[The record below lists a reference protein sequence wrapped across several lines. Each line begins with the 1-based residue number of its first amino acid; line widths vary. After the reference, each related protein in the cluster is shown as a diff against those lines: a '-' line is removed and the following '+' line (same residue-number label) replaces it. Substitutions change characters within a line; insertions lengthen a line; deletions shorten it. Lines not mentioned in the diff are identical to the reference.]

1 MTSSKSISA
10 LNRYDVFKELQKKP
24 IIPNKSYPLNKDNVK
39 AFLSELKEPKKSLA
53 EIIFKNTKHVSYKVF
68 KYILNSNFKEFI
80 HYCRVHNIKSV
91 ALFLGQEEINKKSI
105 KKSNFWV
112 AQHFYQFVKKFDIDI
127 EILIIYNKDDI
138 ANITKDQI
146 VLILDDCSYTGSQI
160 SSEINYSLSSLQ
172 LQKFNIYVLIAFIS
186 KNAMDYIKNCITSK
200 KIIFSKNNIII
211 NPISHYLS
219 KDQIKKYNK
228 IYKLDSHY
236 PIYFDHKL
244 ADTLSTFTDLYSGVV
259 TSKNI
264 IPVISNCEHINKMKD
279 VNYDVPKCP
288 PPPYK
293 INSSDGFN
301 KKDFKE
307 YSSNSNNK
315 IINGVKSASLN
326 KRKISHRFLSDYKN
340 RQIAKRVSKSLFK
353 SPNKQHD
360 IMRKNKLII
369 LKSFIDKLNIPPLI
383 PVKSYEITDTNVNK
397 FIKKYNITKTNEK
410 KLLAKIVKHI
420 IHVTYD
426 IFHSKLYECFDE
438 FVKYITDH
446 NIKLVTIIINTK
458 NIYTSSFWI
467 AQNLFHYL
475 KEKSIK
481 LDFDFIESISN
492 INTTDGHY
500 LILDDCLYNDAITY
514 HNLNK
519 IKPTYNFFII
529 SPYVTNKIF
538 QFLSKNKKTHLFKSV
553 VFNNINFHLTTTEDN
568 LMVDSDILESFN
580 NIPLIYFDHN
590 INIYNTPTINDDLII
605 EDFVDSVIPSIYLKA
620 HLEKYS
626 ARFKQLPPIPEKK
639 KEKTPEKKKEK
650 TPEKKK
656 EKTPE
661 KKKEKTPEKKKE
673 KTPEKKDK
681 KCPEG
686 KILNP
691 KTGRCIIDRSKT
703 EKKKEKTPEKK
714 KDKTPEK
721 KDKKCPEGKIL
732 NPKTGRCIIDRS
744 KIVKKEKKDNDE
756 DRECPRG
763 SYLNPSSDRCKKIT
777 TSTKMKTVKDKNTCP
792 KQRRPVNNKCV
803 SDDYKVLKL
812 NKQNYECCYKK

>member
-1 MTSSKSISA
+1 
-10 LNRYDVFKELQKKP
+10 
-24 IIPNKSYPLNKDNVK
+24 
-39 AFLSELKEPKKSLA
+39 
-53 EIIFKNTKHVSYKVF
+53 
-68 KYILNSNFKEFI
+68 
-80 HYCRVHNIKSV
+80 
-91 ALFLGQEEINKKSI
+91 
-105 KKSNFWV
+105 
-112 AQHFYQFVKKFDIDI
+112 
-127 EILIIYNKDDI
+127 
-138 ANITKDQI
+138 
-146 VLILDDCSYTGSQI
+146 
-160 SSEINYSLSSLQ
+160 
-172 LQKFNIYVLIAFIS
+172 
-186 KNAMDYIKNCITSK
+186 
-200 KIIFSKNNIII
+200 
-211 NPISHYLS
+211 
-219 KDQIKKYNK
+219 
-228 IYKLDSHY
+228 
-236 PIYFDHKL
+236 
-244 ADTLSTFTDLYSGVV
+244 
-259 TSKNI
+259 
-264 IPVISNCEHINKMKD
+264 
-279 VNYDVPKCP
+279 
-288 PPPYK
+288 
-293 INSSDGFN
+293 
-301 KKDFKE
+301 
-307 YSSNSNNK
+307 
-315 IINGVKSASLN
+315 
-326 KRKISHRFLSDYKN
+326 
-340 RQIAKRVSKSLFK
+340 
-353 SPNKQHD
+353 
-360 IMRKNKLII
+360 
-369 LKSFIDKLNIPPLI
+369 
-383 PVKSYEITDTNVNK
+383 
-397 FIKKYNITKTNEK
+397 
-410 KLLAKIVKHI
+410 
-420 IHVTYD
+420 
-426 IFHSKLYECFDE
+426 
-438 FVKYITDH
+438 
-446 NIKLVTIIINTK
+446 LVTIIINTK

-467 AQNLFHYL
+467 AQNLFYYL

-538 QFLSKNKKTHLFKSV
+538 QFLSKHKKTHLFKSV

-656 EKTPE
+656 DKTPE
-661 KKKEKTPEKKKE
+661 KKKDKTPEKKKDKTPEKKKDETPEKKKDKTPEKKEKKCPEGKILNPKTGRCIIDRSKTEIKKEKTPEKKKD
-673 KTPEKKDK
+673 KTPEKKEK

-703 EKKKEKTPEKK
+703 EKKKDKTPEKKEKTPEKK

-721 KDKKCPEGKIL
+721 KEKKCPEGKIL